1 MNLSTKLSEL
11 TTIKLKLKTKRFTK
25 SSRIRSDLEKLKDPK
40 IAEMFQA
47 KVGGQFLALCVLD
60 SDVDTPANSLKE
72 TLLSAAEEVLSR
84 QAVDS
89 TLSQKEVWDLCDQRR
104 QLKQQKYTSTEAG
117 PEYRKVSR
125 DVRKT
130 MSAAREEWIE
140 DQCKNIEKGM
150 M

>member
-1 MNLSTKLSEL
+1 MGNS
-11 TTIKLKLKTKRFTK
+11 
-25 SSRIRSDLEKLKDPK
+25 KDPK

-47 KVGGQFLALCVLD
+47 RVGERFLALCVLD
-60 SDVDTPANSLKE
+60 SDVGTLANSLKE
-72 TLLSAAEEVLSR
+72 TLLPAAEEVLSR
-84 QAVDS
+84 QEVDS